1 MLTQYNL
8 KMPHAV
14 YGGENA
20 MDNITAI
27 IKARGAKRVAMFTDK
42 GIEGAGLFA
51 LPEEAVKASGA
62 EYYVLDEL
70 PPEPSYMAVQKLVDE
85 FKTSGAD
92 LIVACGGGSV
102 DTDRL
107 VIWHD
112 KEDAVIEALSAYLA
126 EAAPEVEVV
135 FEKKTSLTDSLKLVG
150 NDPASAPDMFIF
162 AHDKIGVFAE
172 MGILADVNTLLPEGA
187 LDGWLPMTTEAATYK
202 GTLYQLPLYFET
214 LLFMYNRRYM
224 QDDQVPATTEEL
236 YAYMEAN
243 TGRGRYGFVEQHS
256 TAYYSAA
263 WIHGFGGSIISEDGT
278 PFPDPEAVKA
288 ALRYHLKFVA
298 LMPGETEYSTVNTLF
313 LEGKA
318 DSTIGGPWM
327 VPSAREA
334 GIDLGIAP
342 MPTVDETGKA
352 LAPYSGVQGVQVL
365 KYAAENK
372 TEAVKTV
379 LEALCGAEIGIDLA
393 LASGCAPA
401 NADCYD
407 DERVANDELVQA
419 MRSTAEIAVPMPN
432 IPEMDVMWTVVS
444 NLLTDV
450 NLSGA
455 DVDAAFDEALSEAE
469 SLIANMQ

>member
-1 MLTQYNL
+1 M
-8 KMPHAV
+8 
-14 YGGENA
+14 
-20 MDNITAI
+20 
-27 IKARGAKRVAMFTDK
+27 KRTVAMLL
-42 GIEGAGLFA
+42 IAA
-51 LPEEAVKASGA
+51 L
-62 EYYVLDEL
+62 
-70 PPEPSYMAVQKLVDE
+70 
-85 FKTSGAD
+85 
-92 LIVACGGGSV
+92 LIPLAACGGGSV
-102 DTDRL
+102 EENKL
-107 VIWHD
+107 VVWHD
-112 KEDAVIEALSAYLA
+112 KEDAVIEALTAYLT
-126 EAAPEVEVV
+126 EAAPGIEVV

-150 NDPASAPDMFIF
+150 NDPSSAPDMFIF

-172 MGILADVNTLLPEGA
+172 MGILADVNTLLNEGA
-187 LDGWLPMTTEAATYK
+187 LDNWLPMTLEAASYK

-214 LLFMYNRRYM
+214 LLFMYNKRYM

-236 YAYMEAN
+236 LAYMEQN

-278 PFPDPEAVKA
+278 PFPEPEAVKD

-327 VPSAREA
+327 VPSARDA
-334 GIDLGIAP
+334 GIELGIAP
-342 MPTVDETGKA
+342 MPTVDGTGMA

-365 KYAAENK
+365 TYAAENK
-372 TEAVKTV
+372 TEAVKAV
-379 LEALCGAEIGIDLA
+379 LAALCSPQIGIDLA

-401 NADCYD
+401 NAACYD
-407 DERVANDELVQA
+407 DPQVADDELVQA
-419 MRSTAEIAVPMPN
+419 MRTTAEIAVPMPN

-455 DVDAAFDEALSEAE
+455 DVDAAFDEALAEAE
-469 SLIANMQ
+469 GLIANMK